1 MNSSELRRDT
11 WFAEENILARFL
23 RSLESTDQLALPV
36 CVEHRDQLS
45 PDFVL
50 CSRNTQIG
58 LEVTCSTDEELI
70 RAQHILMLNP
80 APFIDVTGLKD
91 TGQRR
96 SNDAI
101 KNTMSDLN
109 SPWVYETDILVHKLG
124 KITQAIDRKRR
135 RFRSQDF
142 EKFGENWL
150 LIYDDYSRFTS
161 GDSSKCF
168 RDGLERRLRYSKHEF
183 ERVYIFHGE
192 VAHRWHNGKL
202 SWKRVM
208 R

>member
-1 MNSSELRRDT
+1 MNSSEPRRDT

-23 RSLESTDQLALPV
+23 GSLESTDQLALPV
-36 CVEHRDQLS
+36 CIEHRDQLS

-50 CSRNTQIG
+50 SSRNTQIG

-101 KNTMSDLN
+101 KNAMFDPDA
-109 SPWVYETDILVHKLG
+109 PWEDEKGALDHKID
-124 KITQAIDRKRR
+124 KIAQAVDRKRKKLQ
-135 RFRSQDF
+135 SQDF
-142 EKFGENWL
+142 K
-150 LIYDDYSRFTS
+150 
-161 GDSSKCF
+161 
-168 RDGLERRLRYSKHEF
+168 
-183 ERVYIFHGE
+183 
-192 VAHRWHNGKL
+192 
-202 SWKRVM
+202 
-208 R
+208 